1 MNLSTLSLMLL
12 VTVCCSILVEVTSG
26 LENDD
31 AEKNVD
37 FLRDNKAI
45 REYIKNADN
54 KAKAVEDIRE
64 KLLAAGMKARARRFM
79 KRARTRFEKRRE
91 NRKEHHGRKDLPRRH
106 GSTTEA
112 MVAAGEATVEA
123 DTRLSLTCTGTSWL
137 GTEPNTAIMSVIP
150 IATYIEVLPPF
161 SPK

>member
-54 KAKAVEDIRE
+54 KGKAVEDIRE

-91 NRKEHHGRKDLPRRH
+91 NRKEHHGRKDLPRRR
-106 GSTTEA
+106 
-112 MVAAGEATVEA
+112 GEY
-123 DTRLSLTCTGTSWL
+123 DRGY
-137 GTEPNTAIMSVIP
+137 GGRRGG
-150 IATYIEVLPPF
+150 YGRGYGRG
-161 SPK
+161 